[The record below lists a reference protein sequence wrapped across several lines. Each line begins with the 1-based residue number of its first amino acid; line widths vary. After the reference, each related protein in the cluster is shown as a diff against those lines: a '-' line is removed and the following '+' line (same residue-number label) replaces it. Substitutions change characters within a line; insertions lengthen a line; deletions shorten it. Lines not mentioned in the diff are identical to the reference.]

1 MTPIRILVADSSAI
15 ARREIAQ
22 MLREDPEL
30 DVVAIAPTGRVA
42 LEVADKVRPDV
53 VVLDLVMED
62 MNGLEVLR
70 ELRQRA
76 PRQPVLIFSA
86 ATESTGALTLDALV
100 LGASD
105 YVTKPSS
112 GGIPFLEKARE
123 QLISKIKAL
132 HARSRPETRAV
143 VSARPTLQLATP
155 VVRPPRVGAVVLGA
169 STGGPNMLAEVLSA
183 FPADFPVP
191 VFITQHMPP
200 VFTRLFAERLD
211 AILPLQVREALA
223 GEQARA
229 GQVWVAPGDFHLE
242 VHREGA
248 LVKLLTHRG
257 PPENRCRPAVDV
269 LFRSAARAYGAG
281 VLAVVMTGM
290 GQDGL
295 KGCQAVTQVGGQV
308 LVQAPATCI
317 VGSMP
322 QSVLQ
327 AGLAHQVVP
336 LKDLGGEIV
345 RRVMR
350 AHATDSFAQTS

>member
-1 MTPIRILVADSSAI
+1 MAPIRILVADSSAV
-15 ARREIAQ
+15 ARREISQ

-30 DVVAIAPTGRVA
+30 DVVAIAPTGRIA
-42 LEVADKVRPDV
+42 LETADKVHPDV
-53 VVLDLVMED
+53 VVLDLVMPD
-62 MNGLEVLR
+62 MDGLEVVK

-86 ATESTGALTLDALV
+86 ATESTGSLTLDALV
-100 LGASD
+100 QGASD
-105 YVTKPSS
+105 YITKPSS

-132 HARSRPETRAV
+132 HARARPETRAF
-143 VSARPTLQLATP
+143 VSSRPTLQLAAP
-155 VVRPPRVGAVVLGA
+155 LVRQARIGAVVIGA

-183 FPADFPVP
+183 FPGDFPVP

-211 AILPLQVREALA
+211 ALSQLQVREALA

-229 GQVWVAPGDFHLE
+229 GQVWVAPGDFHLALL
-242 VHREGA
+242 REGA
-248 LVKLLTHRG
+248 LVKLVTHQG

-269 LFRSAARAYGAG
+269 LFRAAASVYGAG

-295 KGCQAVTQVGGQV
+295 KGCQAVSQAGGQIV
-308 LVQAPATCI
+308 VQAPATCI

-322 QSVLQ
+322 QAVLQ
-327 AGLAHQVVP
+327 AGLAHQVIP
-336 LKDLGGEIV
+336 LKDLGAEIV
-345 RRVMR
+345 RRVLR
-350 AHATDSFAQTS
+350 THAAEQPMTTS